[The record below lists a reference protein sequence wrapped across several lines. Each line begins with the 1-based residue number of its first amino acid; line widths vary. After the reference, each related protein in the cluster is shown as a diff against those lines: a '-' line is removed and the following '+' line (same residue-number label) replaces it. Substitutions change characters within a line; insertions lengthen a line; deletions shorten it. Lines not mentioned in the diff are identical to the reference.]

1 MIRRISRFGEKL
13 HLELKMSRTVCLEV
27 RGRRVSA
34 AFAQLFHDPAGLVWK
49 NWFLLYK
56 LFVSMRFST
65 AGGAVNESKAQF
77 TKDGK
82 KTAAYTIERE
92 LTRLQQRMR
101 AFAHQLGDSVQ
112 IEIPNQQGQFRLF
125 RWLLNHDD
133 WRIARR
139 SL

>member
-1 MIRRISRFGEKL
+1 LTGCDVKSIPTLRIEVLKLAGPQMTRRISQFGEKL

-65 AGGAVNESKAQF
+65 AGGAVNEFKAQF

-82 KTAAYTIERE
+82 KTRCVHN
-92 LTRLQQRMR
+92 R
-101 AFAHQLGDSVQ
+101 A
-112 IEIPNQQGQFRLF
+112 
-125 RWLLNHDD
+125 
-133 WRIARR
+133 
-139 SL
+139 